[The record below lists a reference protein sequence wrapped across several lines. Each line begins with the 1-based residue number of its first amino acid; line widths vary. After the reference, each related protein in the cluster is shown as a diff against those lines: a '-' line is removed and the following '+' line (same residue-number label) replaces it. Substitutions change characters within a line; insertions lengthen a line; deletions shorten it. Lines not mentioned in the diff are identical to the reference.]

1 VRSAAAWRVAAPATF
16 GALALATA
24 FGAAALGAS
33 SKATWR
39 PYVKLPAVLDIVGP
53 RSDGRLVVA
62 AGAGLRTLGRHGGL
76 RPFATEPHGYTASP
90 AGEPYIALA
99 ERGEVAGA
107 DCSFQRGDVYALR
120 TRSSPGVVRVSR
132 RGHASRLVDLPAGSN
147 PTGIAFDR
155 GGRFGHRLL
164 LTVAAPKG
172 GANVYA
178 VDCAGG
184 LERLTSEASR
194 MEGGIAVAPAG
205 FGAFGG
211 DLIAADEGSGRVFA
225 VGPGGG
231 VHRIARPPLPA
242 GGDTGVES
250 VGFVPARARGHAY
263 VADRRVPGNPH
274 PGTGSILRLSL
285 ARLDARG
292 VGGGDLLVV
301 TEGGARTIRIRC
313 ARRCSTREVA
323 TGPALAHVEGHI
335 AFGS

>member
-1 VRSAAAWRVAAPATF
+1 VRSAAAWRVAAPAAL
-16 GALALATA
+16 GALALAA
-24 FGAAALGAS
+24 ALGAALGAS
-33 SKATWR
+33 SKAAWR
-39 PYVKLPAVLDIVGP
+39 PYLKLPAVLDIVGP
-53 RSDGRLVVA
+53 RADGRLVVA

-76 RPFATEPHGYTASP
+76 RPFATGPHGYTASP

-99 ERGEVAGA
+99 GRGSVAGA
-107 DCSFQRGDVYALR
+107 GCSFQPGDVYALR

-132 RGHASRLVDLPAGSN
+132 RGHASRLVDLPAGTN

-155 GGRFGHRLL
+155 GGRFRHRLL
-164 LTVAAPKG
+164 LTVAAADG
-172 GANVYA
+172 STSIYA

-184 LERLTSEASR
+184 LERLTRSAPR

-211 DLIAADEGSGRVFA
+211 DLVAADEGSGRVFA
-225 VGPGGG
+225 VTPNGG

-263 VADRRVPGNPH
+263 VADRRTPGNPH
-274 PGTGSILRLSL
+274 PGTGAILRLSL
-285 ARLDARG
+285 ARLAARG
-292 VGGGDLLVV
+292 VRGGDLLVA
-301 TEGGARTIRIRC
+301 TEGGARTVRIRC
-313 ARRCSTREVA
+313 AERCSTREVA
-323 TGPALAHVEGHI
+323 TGPAVAHLEGHI